1 MKDVLKIE
9 DILKSLQDK
18 VTMDEVSM
26 LKSAYEYAN
35 NIHLDETRLNK
46 DPFIQHPLHVAYIL
60 TELNVDAITICAA
73 LLHEVMNSKDVTK
86 EELCQ
91 KFGVEVANIVD
102 SVSKLTN

>member
-35 NIHLDETRLNK
+35 NIH
-46 DPFIQHPLHVAYIL
+46 
-60 TELNVDAITICAA
+60 
-73 LLHEVMNSKDVTK
+73 
-86 EELCQ
+86 
-91 KFGVEVANIVD
+91 
-102 SVSKLTN
+102 